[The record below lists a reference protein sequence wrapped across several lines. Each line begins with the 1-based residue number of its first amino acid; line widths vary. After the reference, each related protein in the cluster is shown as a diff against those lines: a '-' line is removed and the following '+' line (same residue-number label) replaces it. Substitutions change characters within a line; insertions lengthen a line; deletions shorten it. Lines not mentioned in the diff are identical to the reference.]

1 MPIYTKQALQN
12 AKQLRQHQTE
22 AEKKLWSRLRNR
34 QLANLKFRRQVPIG
48 SYIVDFYCQ
57 ECLLIIELDGGH
69 HLLQQ
74 EYDQIRT
81 HYLQAQGLTVL
92 RFWNHDILN
101 DTEAVLVQIL
111 SYAKISLTQTI
122 FQSEREIHR

>member
-12 AKQLRQHQTE
+12 AKKLRQTLTE
-22 AEKKLWSRLRNR
+22 AEKKLWLKLRNR
-34 QLANLKFRRQVPIG
+34 QLANLKFRRQVPMG

>member
-1 MPIYTKQALQN
+1 MPIYTQQALQN

-22 AEKKLWSRLRNR
+22 AEKKLWLKLRNR
-34 QLANLKFRRQVPIG
+34 QLANLKFRRQVPMG

-57 ECLLIIELDGGH
+57 ECQLIIELDGGH

-101 DTEAVLVQIL
+101 DTEAVLAQIL
-111 SYAKISLTQTI
+111 NYSKISLTPTL
-122 FQSEREIHR
+122 FHWERELHR

>member
-1 MPIYTKQALQN
+1 MPIYTQQALQN

-22 AEKKLWSRLRNR
+22 AEKKLWLKLRNR
-34 QLANLKFRRQVPIG
+34 QLANLKFRRQVPMG

-57 ECLLIIELDGGH
+57 ECQLIIELDGGH

-101 DTEAVLVQIL
+101 DTEAVLAQIL
-111 SYAKISLTQTI
+111 NYSKISLTPTLSQW
-122 FQSEREIHR
+122 ERELHR

>member
-1 MPIYTKQALQN
+1 MPIYTQQALQN

-22 AEKKLWSRLRNR
+22 AEKKLWLKLRHR
-34 QLANLKFRRQVPIG
+34 QLANLKFRRQMPMG

-57 ECLLIIELDGGH
+57 ECQLIIELDGGH

-101 DTEAVLVQIL
+101 DTEAVLAQIL
-111 SYAKISLTQTI
+111 NYSKISLTPTL
-122 FQSEREIHR
+122 FHWERELHR